1 MTAGQDKVYVGV
13 DVSKPTL
20 DVFILPTGQHFTFTN
35 DNAGYK
41 ELIHNLPNMV
51 NLVVFEATGDY
62 EREAAKAITTAGL
75 SVAIVNPRQV
85 RDFAKALGK
94 LAKTDKIDGKIIAL
108 FAEKIVPRET
118 VLVDSKQQKLSDLL
132 SRRKQVVDMITMEK
146 NRLGKA
152 SKSIDKTINKSIT
165 FLEKQLQKLE
175 EKLQK
180 HIDADE
186 RLAQKDK
193 VLRSVKGVGPV
204 LSTTLIAELPELG
217 QLNRKQ
223 IAALVGVA
231 PFNRDSGTYKGSRA
245 VWVGRASVRSILY
258 MLALVA
264 SRNNSVIK
272 AFYDKLCAAGKAKK
286 VAIVACMR
294 KLLLI
299 LNAMTKNNTMWNK
312 QPVTV

>member
-1 MTAGQDKVYVGV
+1 M
-13 DVSKPTL
+13 
-20 DVFILPTGQHFTFTN
+20 
-35 DNAGYK
+35 
-41 ELIHNLPNMV
+41 
-51 NLVVFEATGDY
+51 
-62 EREAAKAITTAGL
+62 
-75 SVAIVNPRQV
+75 
-85 RDFAKALGK
+85 
-94 LAKTDKIDGKIIAL
+94 
-108 FAEKIVPRET
+108 
-118 VLVDSKQQKLSDLL
+118 
-132 SRRKQVVDMITMEK
+132 
-146 NRLGKA
+146 
-152 SKSIDKTINKSIT
+152 
-165 FLEKQLQKLE
+165 
-175 EKLQK
+175 
-180 HIDADE
+180 
-186 RLAQKDK
+186 
-193 VLRSVKGVGPV
+193 
-204 LSTTLIAELPELG
+204 IAELPELG